1 MSPSTNN
8 TLCSHSIP
16 FLPSPSLTKM
26 LEEDEDR
33 LKEKIAEEESEKM
46 AEAKRAYEGFVRKK
60 DMIRIRMPDEPERV
74 VGGHWKPPRLDF
86 SKNGVVRKKQVRSY
100 ERVES

>member
-1 MSPSTNN
+1 MAAWVSMVTVV
-8 TLCSHSIP
+8 L
-16 FLPSPSLTKM
+16 LL
-26 LEEDEDR
+26 LV
-33 LKEKIAEEESEKM
+33 EKM